1 MALEDT
7 CLSQGLDSSPIPDL
21 TLTGSLTS
29 PPPRVSGEASQPAY
43 PPRDVEIGV
52 LCGLVAGNGALS
64 PQGRGAADVHPPPP
78 PPRADGDLLTSLP
91 CRTTELFT

>member
-1 MALEDT
+1 MKGT
-7 CLSQGLDSSPIPDL
+7 CLFQGLGSSQTPDL
-21 TLTGSLTS
+21 TLTRSFTS

-64 PQGRGAADVHPPPP
+64 PQGRGVADGQPPPP
-78 PPRADGDLLTSLP
+78 G
-91 CRTTELFT
+91 